1 MKTTSA
7 FRVAIGA
14 AGILAATL
22 TLSGCMG
29 SPTYGTD
36 KTAME
41 HLVDDLGSSVAI
53 APKSQDTKR
62 NLKYNP
68 RPSLVVAT
76 KQQGAELPPPQA
88 SLANRE
94 NNANWVESPEETRA
108 RLREEADENKDNP
121 RYRSPLLA
129 GKGQAGQLTESQKW
143 EAFRKAKADAENVD
157 IAGTPRRSLAEP
169 PTQYRQ
175 ADAAVL
181 ADVGEPESQKEK
193 RRKKEAAAAGKNSS
207 WWQPFQ

>member
-7 FRVAIGA
+7 YRVGMGA

-29 SPTYGTD
+29 SPTYGTN

-53 APKSQDTKR
+53 NPKEDEAKR

-68 RPSLVVAT
+68 RPSLVVAS
-76 KQQGAELPPPQA
+76 KQQRDALPAPQA
-88 SLANRE
+88 SLANRD
-94 NNANWVESPEETRA
+94 NNANWVESPEETRR
-108 RLREEADENKDNP
+108 RLREEADRNSNNP
-121 RYRSPLLA
+121 NYRSPLLA
-129 GKGQAGQLTESQKW
+129 GNGQAGQLTESQKW
-143 EAFRKAKADAENVD
+143 EAFRKAKADAENVNVV
-157 IAGTPRRSLAEP
+157 GTTRRSLAEP

-175 ADAAVL
+175 ADSAVL
-181 ADVGEPESQKEK
+181 ADVGEPESDKEK
-193 RRKKEAAAAGKNSS
+193 RRKKEAASASKSSS

>member
-1 MKTTSA
+1 MKTTHA
-7 FRVAIGA
+7 FRAGMGV

-41 HLVDDLGSSVAI
+41 QLADDLGSAVSVTGSSD
-53 APKSQDTKR
+53 KSR
-62 NLKYNP
+62 SVKYNP

-76 KQQGAELPPPQA
+76 KEQQNQALPAPQQ

-94 NNANWVESPEETRA
+94 NNPNWVESPEETRE
-108 RLREEADENKDNP
+108 RLRDEATANQNNP

-129 GKGQAGQLTESQKW
+129 GKGKAGQMTESEKW
-143 EAFRKAKADAENVD
+143 EAFRQAKQNAEGGN
-157 IAGTPRRSLAEP
+157 ITGARRSLSDP
-169 PTQYRQ
+169 PTEYRS
-175 ADAAVL
+175 ADASAL
-181 ADVGEPESQKEK
+181 QDVGEPELQKER
-193 RRKKEAAAAGKNSS
+193 RRKKEAEATNQTSS
-207 WWQPFQ
+207 WWKPFQ